1 MYDMGTFSPYCDLD
15 DGDVGWTR
23 IMMHTSDAVDF
34 YKTWSEYSAGFG
46 DTDADHWL
54 GLDAVHN
61 MTTEQNM
68 RLRVEIGYTVYDSA
82 GAPIREVADFAN
94 YESFAVGSSTSNYQL
109 SSEHFTCHTPSHF

>member
-1 MYDMGTFSPYCDLD
+1 MSGERDSGVYDMGTFSPYCDLD
-15 DGDVGWTR
+15 DGDMGWTR

-61 MTTEQNM
+61 MTTETNM
-68 RLRVEIGYTVYDSA
+68 RLRVEIGYQDANGDPVS
-82 GAPIREVADFAN
+82 EVAD
-94 YESFAVGSSTSNYQL
+94 YVSFAVGSSTDNYRL
-109 SSEHFTCHTPSHF
+109 TSKY